1 MKFQV
6 YLLLRV
12 FSDSGLKIVLLGKLP
27 LSLTKTLNFSKFSSL
42 KADKIEWRTYQMDY
56 YAHESNLLHRSEIYE
71 KSQKSIFVFSNR
83 PQNFFIYSLSQN
95 LILAK

>member
-6 YLLLRV
+6 HLLLRA
-12 FSDSGLKIVLLGKLP
+12 FGDSRLKIILLGKLP
-27 LSLTKTLNFSKFSSL
+27 LFLTKTLNFSKLPSV
-42 KADKIEWRTYQMDY
+42 KVDKIEWQTYEMDY
-56 YAHESNLLHRSEIYE
+56 CAHENNLLHRSEIYE